1 MMFSPNID
9 FSNKKDI
16 VHLIL
21 MKNWLL
27 SSMTANLYPFT
38 VAGVEQAFNVMIT
51 QKALRIT
58 LSSWND
64 KSAVIIKD
72 YLKLISLSKNE
83 VGFQKFNE
91 LAVKV
96 YVVMGTLICG
106 CVFIIYFAEL
116 DLMYEGLCYTVL
128 VFTAFL
134 MFMDLVGCSYLIIK
148 AGTKKTD
155 DTIEAI
161 GLIIGNSL
169 VISRGVGNVFSILI
183 HEYFPR

>member
-1 MMFSPNID
+1 MVWTVMLVTLVSPGIIVALAPLTLMT
-9 FSNKKDI
+9 KKYYVNLMNFLHCILDI
-16 VHLIL
+16 SGGI
-21 MKNWLL
+21 
-27 SSMTANLYPFT
+27 
-38 VAGVEQAFNVMIT
+38 
-51 QKALRIT
+51 
-58 LSSWND
+58 
-64 KSAVIIKD
+64 
-72 YLKLISLSKNE
+72 

-91 LAVKV
+91 LSVKV
-96 YVVMGTLICG
+96 YVVMGTIICG
-106 CVFIIYFAEL
+106 SVFVIYFGEL

-155 DTIEAI
+155 DTVEAI

-169 VISRGVGNVFSILI
+169 VISRGVGNIFSILI